1 MRIIGHLP
9 NEASA
14 KTFSDYLYIEGISNV
29 VEAESQSWAVWIHSD
44 DEIPKAR
51 ELLAGFLGNPQDPKY
66 QKQARLAAARKEQEQ
81 KAEVETG
88 RKFFDRSKIF
98 RSAGGYEVGRL
109 SVILIFGC
117 VLVAVLSKVGANVD
131 FLQAFFISKFEVT
144 GGGLMKYSPSL
155 PEISRGEIWRLFTP
169 ILIHFGFIHLF
180 FNMLWLLDLGSM
192 VEGRQGRWRFA
203 LLLAVIS
210 GVSNL
215 AQYWVSGPSFGGMS
229 GVVYGLLG
237 YIWVKGKFDP
247 TSGLFLHSQTAVMM
261 LVWFFLCLAK
271 IIPNVA
277 NTVHAAGLIVGLA
290 WGFFSSL
297 RANRALR

>member
-14 KTFSDYLYIEGISNV
+14 TTFSDYLYMQGISNV
-29 VEAESQSWAVWIHSD
+29 VEPENQTWAVWIHSD

-51 ELLAGFLGNPQDPKY
+51 ELLTGFLGNPHDPKY
-66 QKQARLAAARKEQEQ
+66 QKQARQAVARKEQEQ
-81 KAEVETG
+81 KAEAETG
-88 RKFFDRSKIF
+88 RKFFDRGNLF
-98 RSAGGYEVGRL
+98 RSTGGYEVGRL

-117 VLVAVLSKVGANVD
+117 IIVAVLSKVGTNVD
-131 FLQAFFISKFEVT
+131 FLQPFFISKFEVT
-144 GGGLMKYSPSL
+144 GGGFMKYSPSL

-192 VEGRQGRWRFA
+192 IEGRRGPWRFG

-247 TSGLFLHSQTAVMM
+247 ASGLFLHSQTAVMM

-290 WGFFSSL
+290 WGFLSSL
-297 RANRALR
+297 RANRAAR